1 MLFRFRY
8 IDEALSRSRLVTLE
22 QMDGRSLPERLRD
35 GAARLFSPY
44 L

>member
-1 MLFRFRY
+1 MRISLCGAAREVTGSGLDL
-8 IDEALSRSRLVTLE
+8 IDWRGLAS
-22 QMDGRSLPERLRD
+22 RLRD